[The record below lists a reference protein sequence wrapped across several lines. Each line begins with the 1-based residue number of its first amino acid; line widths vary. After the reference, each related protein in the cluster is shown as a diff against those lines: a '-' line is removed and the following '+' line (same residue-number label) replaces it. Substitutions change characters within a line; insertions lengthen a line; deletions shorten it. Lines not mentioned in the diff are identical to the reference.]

1 MEKANVT
8 TQDNIIDIDF
18 GAIKKSRFR
27 LNGDNSKIFELNV
40 SDMNIVQRLNESY
53 PKLNKLQEKVQKL
66 QLKENT
72 SADATEEEDV
82 KAVAEMGE
90 KLKELDDEMKSIID
104 YIFDSNVSEVC
115 AGSGSMY
122 DPIDGMFRYEHII
135 DKLTSLYTDNLNSE
149 FKKMK
154 TRINKYAKK

>member
-1 MEKANVT
+1 MEKANIT

-72 SADATEEEDV
+72 SADATEEEDA

>member
-1 MEKANVT
+1 MEKANIT

-18 GAIKKSRFR
+18 GAIKKSKFR
-27 LNGDNSKIFELNV
+27 LNGDNSKIFELNI